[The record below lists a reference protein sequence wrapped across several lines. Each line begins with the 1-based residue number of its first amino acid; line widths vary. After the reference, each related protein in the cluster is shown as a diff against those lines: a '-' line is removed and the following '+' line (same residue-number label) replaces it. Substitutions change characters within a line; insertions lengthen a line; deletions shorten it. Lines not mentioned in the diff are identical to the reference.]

1 MRLQKC
7 NIVDAGRI
15 EARMPGPKPSGRLEI
30 ASQLPA
36 ASKVLPMSSGPRIVL
51 LMLERIRS
59 TSSAGATPGP
69 LDAWELRADC
79 FEQFF
84 VQDIRA
90 GASLEDALGGSD
102 VVSAWQTELAAS
114 GLTVRWSV
122 CDCGKSSG
130 SQVPETEGPVTADVL
145 VVDVRH
151 ERELVPETL
160 TALLSQFLPT
170 PILDDT
176 SLPDSANSCDQSL
189 EASRPTIVLL
199 TARRGTGP
207 VPGEPF
213 AAGCEE
219 SQVQVPLWILGR
231 KAHGSRVQAL
241 AGSFD
246 LLPTM
251 TALAGIADSHVVAN
265 QHASPDGSA
274 SSHSGLTPRSLTALQ
289 VSPQWPDDRVLLQQ
303 GDGWTARRSNEF
315 LLVLREPAQPA
326 ADDGETDRRLYRK
339 PEDVWNVHDVL
350 ATFAVAAEELERA
363 T

>member
-1 MRLQKC
+1 
-7 NIVDAGRI
+7 
-15 EARMPGPKPSGRLEI
+15 MPGPKPADRLEI

-36 ASKVLPMSSGPRIVL
+36 VSKVLPMPSGPRVVL

-69 LDAWELRADC
+69 LDVWELQADC

-84 VQDIRA
+84 VQDISA

-102 VVSAWQTELAAS
+102 VVLAWQTELVAA

-122 CDCGKSSG
+122 CDCGMSSG
-130 SQVPETEGPVTADVL
+130 SQGLETEGPVAADVL

-151 ERELVPETL
+151 EGELAPEAL
-160 TALLSQFLPT
+160 AALLAKFLPT
-170 PILDDT
+170 PILDDS
-176 SLPDSANSCDQSL
+176 SLDDSAKPCDQWL
-189 EASRPTIVLL
+189 DASRPSIVLL
-199 TARRGTGP
+199 SARRGIGR
-207 VPGEPF
+207 VPQEPF

-219 SQVQVPLWILGR
+219 SRVHVPLWILGHT
-231 KAHGSRVQAL
+231 AHGSRIQAL

-251 TALAGIADSHVVAN
+251 ADLAGIADSQVMPI
-265 QHASPDGSA
+265 QHAPPDGSA
-274 SSHSGLTPRSLTALQ
+274 RSHSGLTPRSLTTLQ

-303 GDGWTARRSNEF
+303 GDGWTARRSGEF
-315 LLVLREPAQPA
+315 LLVQREPAQPA

-350 ATFAVAAEELERA
+350 ATFTVAAEELERA